1 MIDFYFRA
9 EDDPNYI
16 PGLISST
23 NDIEN
28 TITQVRMT
36 LLTRKGEVLG
46 EPEFGLDATKYLF
59 QFEGT
64 DLDSLDK
71 EANDA
76 ISEYVMMAKIYNV
89 RAEAF
94 TFDDL
99 ADIYKANLGI
109 DITINGRQSF
119 AAFYE

>member
-9 EDDPNYI
+9 ESDPNYI
-16 PGLISST
+16 PNLLSST
-23 NDIEN
+23 NDVEN

-46 EPEFGLDATKYLF
+46 EPDFGLDATKYLF

-64 DLDSLDK
+64 DLDVLEK
-71 EANDA
+71 EANDS
-76 ISEYVMMAKIYNV
+76 ISEYVMMSKIYNV

-99 ADIYKANLGI
+99 SDIYKANLGL
-109 DITINGRQSF
+109 DITVNDRRAF

>member
-16 PGLISST
+16 QNLISST
-23 NDIEN
+23 NDVEN

-46 EPEFGLDATKYLF
+46 EPDFGLDATKYLF

-64 DLDSLDK
+64 DLEVLEQ
-71 EANDA
+71 EANEA
-76 ISEYVMMAKIYNV
+76 ISEYVMMSKLYNV
-89 RAEAF
+89 RADAF

-99 ADIYKANLGI
+99 GDIYKANLGL
-109 DITINGRQSF
+109 DITVNGRRAF
-119 AAFYE
+119 ATFYE